1 MTDEQTQ
8 PLSPGLKGLQVVLV
22 VVGLALIVYGLS
34 LAIEDLPT
42 PDLISAAVW
51 ALAIVIVHDGVIQ
64 PLLLLLGHGAL
75 RVLPPTW
82 WPGALCGA
90 AAGVTVL
97 ALGAAVALPRP
108 PGKGALNPTILDQ
121 PYGVAI
127 VALLAAIAAACVV
140 SGVART
146 ITGSS
151 A

>member
-1 MTDEQTQ
+1 MTDEETT
-8 PLSPGLKGLQVVLV
+8 PLGPGLKGLQVVLV
-22 VVGLALIVYGLS
+22 IGGLGLIVYGLA

-42 PDLISAAVW
+42 PDLISAALW
-51 ALAIVIVHDGVIQ
+51 AIAIVVVHDGVIQ

-75 RVLPPTW
+75 RVLPPAW

-90 AAGVTVL
+90 AGMVTVL

-121 PYGVAI
+121 PYGVAMSALIAAI
-127 VALLAAIAAACVV
+127 VAAFVV
-140 SGVART
+140 SGVVRT
-146 ITGSS
+146 ITRSS